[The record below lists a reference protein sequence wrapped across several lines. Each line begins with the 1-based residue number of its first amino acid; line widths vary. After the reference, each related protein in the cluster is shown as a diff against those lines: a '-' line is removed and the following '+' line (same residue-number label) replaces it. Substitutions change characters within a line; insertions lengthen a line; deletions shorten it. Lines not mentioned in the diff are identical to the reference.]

1 MQYDPIKRSLGRVF
15 NLHPWLRV
23 LFYNLLDLLLLRSWY
38 IRRELRKW
46 RKIARP
52 DAKILDAGS
61 GFGQYVWRIAR
72 IGSGYSIKGIDIKD
86 EQVAD
91 CNDFFRKRGLGSRV
105 IFECATLEDFNEKDN
120 YDMILSVD
128 VMEHI
133 EEDERVMKNL
143 CDALRKG
150 GMLLI
155 STPSDKGGSD
165 VHHHDSDGAVGFID
179 EHVRDGYNADDIRQ
193 KLEMRGE
200 DITIS
205 SIEKKVKDDYNL
217 LKGKFS
223 DIGKKKVTTDPVQSR
238 MDRMNK
244 TDKSILIVAAVIGCL
259 VLFRKV
265 AGHWAFSHFTVGT
278 PFFNFTF
285 IPFPMIL
292 SLIAS
297 IVLFIMGFKAQG
309 TSRNVLLVA
318 ASVLMA
324 IVLVKFLGTL
334 AFTPWIFTMF

>member
-1 MQYDPIKRSLGRVF
+1 MKKTVTINIASLAFYIDEDAYEELKKYQQKLESWFGGRDGGSEIIKDIES
-15 NLHPWLRV
+15 
-23 LFYNLLDLLLLRSWY
+23 
-38 IRRELRKW
+38 
-46 RKIARP
+46 
-52 DAKILDAGS
+52 
-61 GFGQYVWRIAR
+61 RIAELFSQR
-72 IGSGYSIKGIDIKD
+72 VNPSVSVISIDHVREVIDIMG
-86 EQVAD
+86 QP
-91 CNDFFRKRGLGSRV
+91 
-105 IFECATLEDFNEKDN
+105 EDFEGEKGEERFTDESGQTSAGATYRPRKQFYRDVDN
-120 YDMILSVD
+120 KVLGGVCSGIAALLNISPLAVRLVFVILPFLSMGVVILIYLILWIAVPPALTSV
-128 VMEHI
+128 
-133 EEDERVMKNL
+133 
-143 CDALRKG
+143 
-150 GMLLI
+150 
-155 STPSDKGGSD
+155 
-165 VHHHDSDGAVGFID
+165 
-179 EHVRDGYNADDIRQ
+179 Q

-217 LKGKFS
+217 FKGKFS
-223 DIGKKKVTTDPVQSR
+223 DIGKKKVTTDPVQGR

>member
-120 YDMILSVD
+120 YDLILSVD

-133 EEDERVMKNL
+133 EEDERIMKNL

-193 KLEMRGE
+193 KLHRAGFSEVETLYSYGKPGSLAWKLSMKFP
-200 DITIS
+200 ILALNFTKLFFI
-205 SIEKKVKDDYNL
+205 VLPFYYL
-217 LKGKFS
+217 LAYPIAYILNHIDLAQTHREGT
-223 DIGKKKVTTDPVQSR
+223 G
-238 MDRMNK
+238 
-244 TDKSILIVAAVIGCL
+244 LIV
-259 VLFRKV
+259 
-265 AGHWAFSHFTVGT
+265 
-278 PFFNFTF
+278 
-285 IPFPMIL
+285 
-292 SLIAS
+292 
-297 IVLFIMGFKAQG
+297 KA
-309 TSRNVLLVA
+309 
-318 ASVLMA
+318 
-324 IVLVKFLGTL
+324 IK
-334 AFTPWIFTMF
+334 